1 MDEKIRLD
9 IELNGSQG
17 EKTLAD
23 LKQELKELQNQLDKT
38 TKGSQEFNDTLK
50 KISSVQSEIDDVN
63 KQLNNLN
70 PEKRADS
77 FNKAFG
83 SMSATVQGLTG
94 TMGLLGM
101 ENDKLI
107 NVSIALQG
115 AMNFSN
121 AIKDVGELKN
131 AFQIFAKTLLT
142 NPIFL
147 LASILT
153 AIGVAIYKL
162 KDSIKILSVA
172 FEALKV
178 AIQSVI
184 TFFKKLGDA
193 LELYDYKAEQVV
205 KKQMAN
211 LENLK
216 KAQDDYTKAMD
227 RQIQIRNAQGEETIN
242 MEKKKAAY
250 TVQSLK
256 LQVAAMEEIIKN
268 TKKVKD
274 EQKEQLE
281 ELKKA
286 LFDAETAYQV
296 LMIKEVEL
304 NKKKEEEKLQAE
316 REAAEKRREMIA
328 KSQEK
333 ELNNLQK
340 HYSKQLSALEYNYS
354 IQKQWAQLNGED
366 TLAIEKRAIEEKIK
380 LQSEYLKELQEKSKV
395 NKAINKD
402 IINEQQQVL
411 QQLQDQLAI
420 TNATINKNLQDTLQ
434 KQREEELKNQM
445 DSELQR
451 IEGIKKQYDWEIE
464 LARLKGED
472 TLQLEK
478 DKNAALIEEYT
489 NYYNKLNELDD
500 ESKAKNIENINR
512 IKEALEDLNKN
523 EIRLQLKA
531 TQVAQ
536 QQANIKRQT
545 YFNYAQ
551 KAIGFEQELGN
562 FALNIMQLTSTNS
575 KKINKAKFNIDKG
588 LRISQALMD
597 TYKAITEAL
606 ASYPPPF
613 NAIMAAVTSAMG
625 MAQVAAIQQ
634 TKYEADENSSSGGTS
649 GASSP
654 ASFQPYVYNIQS
666 PSANPQYTYVSTDTQ
681 TETPI
686 TTTSVIIESDVSETM
701 SRLSTREKLKK
712 L

>member
-1 MDEKIRLD
+1 MEDKIRLD
-9 IELNGSQG
+9 IELNGSQS

-38 TKGSQEFNDTLK
+38 TKGSAEFNDTLK
-50 KISSVQSEIDDVN
+50 KIGSVQSEINDVN

-101 ENDKLI
+101 ENSKLI
-107 NVSIALQG
+107 NISIALQG

-131 AFQIFAKTLLT
+131 AFQIFGKTLLA

-147 LASILT
+147 IASIII
-153 AIGVAIYKL
+153 AVGVAIYKL
-162 KDSIKILSVA
+162 KDNIKILSIA
-172 FEALKV
+172 FDALKI
-178 AIQSVI
+178 AIQAVI

-193 LELYDYKAEQVV
+193 LGLYDYQAEQVV
-205 KKQMAN
+205 KRQTQN

-216 KAQDDYTKAMD
+216 KAQESYTKEME

-256 LQVAAMEEIIKN
+256 LQVAAMEETIKN

-286 LFDAETAYQV
+286 LFDAETAYKV

-304 NKKKEEEKLQAE
+304 NKKKEKEKLNAE
-316 REAAEKRREMIA
+316 REAAKKRREMIIRM
-328 KSQEK
+328 QEQ
-333 ELNNLQK
+333 ELNELQK
-340 HYSKQLSALEYNYS
+340 HYAKQLSALEYSYNV
-354 IQKQWAQLNGED
+354 QKQWAQLNGED

-402 IINEQQQVL
+402 IIAEQQNVL

-420 TNATINKNLQDTLQ
+420 TTATINKNIQDKMQ
-434 KQREEELKNQM
+434 QQREEELKNQM
-445 DSELQR
+445 DSELRR
-451 IEGIKKQYDWEIE
+451 IEGIKKQYEWEIE
-464 LARLKGED
+464 LAQLKGED

-478 DKNAALIEEYT
+478 DKNALLIEQYT
-489 NYYNKLNELDD
+489 NYYNKLNSLDD
-500 ESKAKNIENINR
+500 ESKEKNIESINS
-512 IKEALEDLNKN
+512 IKVALEELSKN
-523 EIRLQLKA
+523 EIKLQIKTA
-531 TQVAQ
+531 QVTQ
-536 QQANIKRQT
+536 QQAAIKRQA
-545 YFNYAQ
+545 YLNYAQ

-562 FALNIMQLTSTNS
+562 FAINIMQLTSTNS

-597 TYKAITEAL
+597 TYKGVTEAL

-649 GASSP
+649 GASGP
-654 ASFQPYVYNIQS
+654 ASFQPYVYNIQQ
-666 PSANPQYTYVSTDTQ
+666 PSASPQYTYVETGSMP
-681 TETPI
+681 ETP
-686 TTTSVIIESDVSETM
+686 TPTASVIIESDVNETI

>member
-1 MDEKIRLD
+1 MNEKIRLD

-23 LKQELKELQNQLDKT
+23 LKQELKELQNQLDNT
-38 TKGSQEFNDTLK
+38 TKGSKEFNDTLK
-50 KISSVQSEIDDVN
+50 KISTVQGEINSVN
-63 KQLNNLN
+63 KQLDNLS
-70 PEKRADS
+70 PEKRAES

-83 SMSATVQGLTG
+83 SMTATVQGLTG

-131 AFQIFAKTLLT
+131 AFQIFGKVLLT

-147 LASILT
+147 IASVLT

-193 LELYDYKAEQVV
+193 LGLYDYKAEQVV

-211 LENLK
+211 LEKLK

-227 RQIQIRNAQGEETIN
+227 RQIQIQNALGEETIN

-256 LQVAAMEEIIKN
+256 LQIAAMEEIIKN

-274 EQKEQLE
+274 EQRQQLE

-304 NKKKEEEKLQAE
+304 NKKKEEEKLNAE
-316 REAAEKRREMIA
+316 REAAEKRREMIVRM
-328 KSQEK
+328 QEQEYK
-333 ELNNLQK
+333 DIQK
-340 HYSKQLSALEYNYS
+340 LYSKQLAALEYNYNL
-354 IQKQWAQLNGED
+354 QKQWAQLNGED
-366 TLAIEKRAIEEKIK
+366 TLAIERRAIEEKIK

-402 IINEQQQVL
+402 IIAEQQNVL

-420 TNATINKNLQDTLQ
+420 TTATINKNIQDKMQ
-434 KQREEELKNQM
+434 QQREEELKNQM
-445 DSELQR
+445 DSELKR
-451 IEGIKKQYDWEIE
+451 IEGIKKQYEWEIE
-464 LARLKGED
+464 LAQLKGED

-500 ESKAKNIENINR
+500 ESKEKNIESINS
-512 IKEALEDLNKN
+512 IKAALEELNKN
-523 EIRLQLKA
+523 EIKLQLKA

-536 QQANIKRQT
+536 QQAAIKRQA

-551 KAIGFEQELGN
+551 KAISFEQELGN

-597 TYKAITEAL
+597 TYKGITEAL

-613 NAIMAAVTSAMG
+613 NAVMAAVTSAMG

-634 TKYEADENSSSGGTS
+634 VKYEADENSSGG
-649 GASSP
+649 GASAGASP
-654 ASFQPYVYNIQS
+654 SSFQPYVYNIQQ
-666 PSANPQYTYVSTDTQ
+666 PSANPQYTYVETGGMP
-681 TETPI
+681 ETP
-686 TTTSVIIESDVSETM
+686 TPTASVIIESDVNETF

>member
-23 LKQELKELQNQLDKT
+23 LKNELKELQNQLDKT
-38 TKGSQEFNDTLK
+38 TKGSAEFNDTLK
-50 KISSVQSEIDDVN
+50 KIGSVQSEIDDVN

-70 PEKRADS
+70 PEKRAKS

-101 ENDKLI
+101 ENSKLI
-107 NVSIALQG
+107 NISIALQG

-131 AFQIFAKTLLT
+131 AFQIFGKTLLA

-147 LASILT
+147 IASVLI

-162 KDSIKILSVA
+162 KDNIKILSIA
-172 FEALKV
+172 FDALKI

-193 LELYDYKAEQVV
+193 LGLYDYQAEQVV
-205 KKQMAN
+205 KRQTQN

-216 KAQDDYTKAMD
+216 KAQENYTKEME

-256 LQVAAMEEIIKN
+256 LQIAAMEEIIKN

-274 EQKEQLE
+274 EQRQQLD

-296 LMIKEVEL
+296 AMIKEVES
-304 NKKKEEEKLQAE
+304 NKKKEEEKLRSE

-328 KSQEK
+328 KMQEQ
-333 ELNNLQK
+333 ELNELQK
-340 HYSKQLSALEYNYS
+340 HYAKQLSALEYSYNV
-354 IQKQWAQLNGED
+354 QKQWAQLNGED

-451 IEGIKKQYDWEIE
+451 IEGIKKQYEWEIE
-464 LARLKGED
+464 LAQLKGED

-478 DKNAALIEEYT
+478 DKNAILIEEYT

-536 QQANIKRQT
+536 QQANLKRQA
-545 YFNYAQ
+545 YMNYAQ
-551 KAIGFEQELGN
+551 KAISFEQELGN

-597 TYKAITEAL
+597 TYKGITEAL

-634 TKYEADENSSSGGTS
+634 VKYEADENSSSGGTS
-649 GASSP
+649 TGASPS
-654 ASFQPYVYNIQS
+654 SFQPYTYNIQQ
-666 PSANPQYTYVSTDTQ
+666 PSANPQYTYVETGGMPQ
-681 TETPI
+681 TPT
-686 TTTSVIIESDVSETM
+686 TTTSVIVESDVNETF
-701 SRLSTREKLKK
+701 SRLSTREKLRK

>member
-1 MDEKIRLD
+1 MEDKIRID

-23 LKQELKELQNQLDKT
+23 LKQELKELQKQLDNT
-38 TKGSQEFNDTLK
+38 TRGSKEFNDTLK
-50 KISSVQSEIDDVN
+50 KISTVQSEINSVN
-63 KQLNNLN
+63 KQLDNLR
-70 PEKRADS
+70 PEKRAES

-83 SMSATVQGLTG
+83 SMTATVQGLTG

-131 AFQIFAKTLLT
+131 AFQIFGKTLLA

-147 LASILT
+147 IASIIIG
-153 AIGVAIYKL
+153 IGVAIYKL
-162 KDSIKILSVA
+162 KDNIKILSIA
-172 FEALKV
+172 FDALKI
-178 AIQSVI
+178 AIQAVI

-193 LELYDYKAEQVV
+193 LGLYDYQAELVV
-205 KKQMAN
+205 KRQTQN

-216 KAQDDYTKAMD
+216 KAQESYTKEME

-242 MEKKKAAY
+242 LEKKKAAY

-256 LQVAAMEEIIKN
+256 LQIAAMEEIIKN

-274 EQKEQLE
+274 EQRQQLD

-304 NKKKEEEKLQAE
+304 NKKKEEEKLNAE

-328 KSQEK
+328 KMQEE

-340 HYSKQLSALEYNYS
+340 HYSKQLSALEYNYNL
-354 IQKQWAQLNGED
+354 QKQWAQLNGDD

-380 LQSEYLKELQEKSKV
+380 LQSDYLKELQEKSKV

-451 IEGIKKQYDWEIE
+451 IEGIKKQYEWEIE
-464 LARLKGED
+464 LAQLKGED

-478 DKNAALIEEYT
+478 DKNAILIEEYT

-500 ESKAKNIENINR
+500 ESKEKNIENINS
-512 IKEALEDLNKN
+512 IKEALDELHKN
-523 EIRLQLKA
+523 EIKLQIKSA
-531 TQVAQ
+531 QITQ
-536 QQANIKRQT
+536 QQAAIKRQA
-545 YFNYAQ
+545 YFNYTQ
-551 KAIGFEQELGN
+551 KAIGFEQQLGN
-562 FALNIMQLTSTNS
+562 FALNIMQLTGENS

-597 TYKAITEAL
+597 TYKGITEAL

-625 MAQVAAIQQ
+625 MAQVSAIQQ
-634 TKYEADENSSSGGTS
+634 TKYEADENSSTGGVS
-649 GASSP
+649 ASAS
-654 ASFQPYVYNIQS
+654 ASSFQPYVYNIQQ
-666 PSANPQYTYVSTDTQ
+666 PSANPQYTYVETGSMP
-681 TETPI
+681 ETP
-686 TTTSVIIESDVSETM
+686 TPTASVIIESDVNETV

>member
-1 MDEKIRLD
+1 
-9 IELNGSQG
+9 
-17 EKTLAD
+17 
-23 LKQELKELQNQLDKT
+23 
-38 TKGSQEFNDTLK
+38 
-50 KISSVQSEIDDVN
+50 
-63 KQLNNLN
+63 LN

-101 ENDKLI
+101 ENSKLI
-107 NVSIALQG
+107 NISIALQG

-131 AFQIFAKTLLT
+131 AFNIFGKVLLT

-147 LASILT
+147 IASILT

-172 FEALKV
+172 FEALKI

-193 LELYDYKAEQVV
+193 LGLYDYKAEQVV

-216 KAQDDYTKAMD
+216 KAQENYTKEME
-227 RQIQIRNAQGEETIN
+227 RQIQIRNAQGEDTIN

-256 LQVAAMEEIIKN
+256 LQIAAMEEIIKN

-274 EQKEQLE
+274 EQRQQLD
-281 ELKKA
+281 ELKTA

-296 LMIKEVEL
+296 AMIKEVEA
-304 NKKKEEEKLQAE
+304 NKKKEEEKLQSE

-328 KSQEK
+328 KMQEE

-340 HYSKQLSALEYNYS
+340 HYSKQLAALEYSYNV
-354 IQKQWAQLNGED
+354 QKQWAQLNGED
-366 TLAIEKRAIEEKIK
+366 TTAIEKRAIEDKIK

-451 IEGIKKQYDWEIE
+451 IEGIKKQYEWEIE
-464 LARLKGED
+464 LAQLKGED

-478 DKNAALIEEYT
+478 DKNKLLIEQYT
-489 NYYNKLNELDD
+489 NYYNKLNSLDD
-500 ESKAKNIENINR
+500 ESKEKNIESINS
-512 IKEALEDLNKN
+512 IKVALEELSKN
-523 EIRLQLKA
+523 EIKLQIKSA
-531 TQVAQ
+531 QNTQ
-536 QQANIKRQT
+536 QQAAIKRQA
-545 YFNYAQ
+545 YFNYIQ
-551 KAIGFEQELGN
+551 KAISFEQELGN
-562 FALNIMQLTSTNS
+562 FALNIMQLTGENS

-634 TKYEADENSSSGGTS
+634 VKYEADENSSSGGVS
-649 GASSP
+649 ASAS
-654 ASFQPYVYNIQS
+654 ASSFQPYVYNINT
-666 PSANPQYTYVSTDTQ
+666 PSANPNYTYVETGTPPQ
-681 TETPI
+681 TPT
-686 TTTSVIIESDVSETM
+686 TTTSVIVESDVNETI
-701 SRLSTREKLKK
+701 SRLSTREKLKR

>member
-23 LKQELKELQNQLDKT
+23 LKQELKELQKQLDNT
-38 TKGSQEFNDTLK
+38 TKGSKEFNDTLK
-50 KISSVQSEIDDVN
+50 KISTVQGEINSVN
-63 KQLNNLN
+63 KQLDNLS
-70 PEKRADS
+70 PEKRAES

-83 SMSATVQGLTG
+83 SMTATVQGLTG

-131 AFQIFAKTLLT
+131 AFNIFGKVLLT

-147 LASILT
+147 IASILT

-193 LELYDYKAEQVV
+193 LKLYDYEAEQVV
-205 KKQMAN
+205 KRQTKN

-216 KAQDDYTKAMD
+216 TAQERYTKEMD
-227 RQIQIRNAQGEETIN
+227 RQIQIQNALGEETIN

-256 LQVAAMEEIIKN
+256 LQIAAMEEIIKN

-274 EQKEQLE
+274 EQKQQLD

-304 NKKKEEEKLQAE
+304 NKKKEEEKLNAE

-328 KSQEK
+328 KSQEE

-340 HYSKQLSALEYNYS
+340 HYSKQLAALEYNYS

-366 TLAIEKRAIEEKIK
+366 TTIIEKRAIEDKIK
-380 LQSEYLKELQEKSKV
+380 LQNDYLKELQQKSKT
-395 NKAINKD
+395 NKTINKE
-402 IINEQQQVL
+402 IIEEQQNVL

-420 TNATINKNLQDTLQ
+420 TTATINKNIQDKMQ
-434 KQREEELKNQM
+434 QQREEELKNQM
-445 DSELQR
+445 DSELKR
-451 IEGIKKQYDWEIE
+451 IEGIKKQYEWEIE

-478 DKNAALIEEYT
+478 DKNELLIEQYT
-489 NYYNKLNELDD
+489 NYYNKLNSLDD
-500 ESKAKNIENINR
+500 ESKEKNIESINS
-512 IKEALEDLNKN
+512 IKEALEELSKN
-523 EIRLQLKA
+523 EIKLQIKSA
-531 TQVAQ
+531 QITQ
-536 QQANIKRQT
+536 QQAAIKRQA

-551 KAIGFEQELGN
+551 KAISFEQELGN

-613 NAIMAAVTSAMG
+613 NTIMAAISSAMG

-634 TKYEADENSSSGGTS
+634 TKYEADENSSSGGAST
-649 GASSP
+649 ASSP
-654 ASFQPYVYNIQS
+654 ASFQPYTYNIQQ

>member
-9 IELNGSQG
+9 IELNSSQG

-23 LKQELKELQNQLDKT
+23 LKQELKELQNQLDNT
-38 TKGSQEFNDTLK
+38 TKGSKEFNDTLK
-50 KISSVQSEIDDVN
+50 KISTVQGEINSVN
-63 KQLNNLN
+63 KQLDNLN
-70 PEKRADS
+70 PEKRAES

-83 SMSATVQGLTG
+83 SMTATVQGLTG

-131 AFQIFAKTLLT
+131 AFNIFGKALLT

-147 LASILT
+147 IASILI

-162 KDSIKILSVA
+162 KDSIKILGIM
-172 FEALKV
+172 FDALKIAV
-178 AIQSVI
+178 QGVI

-193 LELYDYKAEQVV
+193 LRLYDYEAEQVV
-205 KKQMAN
+205 KRQTKN

-216 KAQDDYTKAMD
+216 QAQERYTKEME

-274 EQKEQLE
+274 EQKQQLE

-328 KSQEK
+328 KMQEQ
-333 ELNNLQK
+333 ELNELQK
-340 HYSKQLSALEYNYS
+340 HYSKQLSALEYNYNL
-354 IQKQWAQLNGED
+354 QKQWAQLNGED
-366 TLAIEKRAIEEKIK
+366 TLAIEKRAIEDKIK
-380 LQSEYLKELQEKSKV
+380 LQNDYLKELQQKSKT
-395 NKAINKD
+395 NKKINKEV
-402 IINEQQQVL
+402 IEEQQSVL
-411 QQLQDQLAI
+411 QELQDQLAI
-420 TNATINKNLQDTLQ
+420 VTATINKNMQDKMQ
-434 KQREEELKNQM
+434 QQREEELKNLM
-445 DSELQR
+445 DSELRR
-451 IEGIKKQYDWEIE
+451 IEGIKKQYEWEIE

-500 ESKAKNIENINR
+500 ESKAKNIENINS
-512 IKEALEDLNKN
+512 IKAALDELHKN
-523 EIRLQLKA
+523 EIKLQIKSA
-531 TQVAQ
+531 QITQ
-536 QQANIKRQT
+536 QQAVLKRQA
-545 YFNYAQ
+545 YFNYTQ

-562 FALNIMQLTSTNS
+562 FALNIMQLTGENS

-597 TYKAITEAL
+597 TYKGITEAL

-654 ASFQPYVYNIQS
+654 ASFQPYVYNIQQ
-666 PSANPQYTYVSTDTQ
+666 PSASPQYTYV
-681 TETPI
+681 ETGGMPEI
-686 TTTSVIIESDVSETM
+686 PTPTASVIIESDVNETM

>member
-1 MDEKIRLD
+1 M
-9 IELNGSQG
+9 Q
-17 EKTLAD
+17 T
-23 LKQELKELQNQLDKT
+23 
-38 TKGSQEFNDTLK
+38 
-50 KISSVQSEIDDVN
+50 
-63 KQLNNLN
+63 
-70 PEKRADS
+70 
-77 FNKAFG
+77 
-83 SMSATVQGLTG
+83 
-94 TMGLLGM
+94 
-101 ENDKLI
+101 
-107 NVSIALQG
+107 
-115 AMNFSN
+115 
-121 AIKDVGELKN
+121 
-131 AFQIFAKTLLT
+131 
-142 NPIFL
+142 
-147 LASILT
+147 
-153 AIGVAIYKL
+153 
-162 KDSIKILSVA
+162 
-172 FEALKV
+172 
-178 AIQSVI
+178 
-184 TFFKKLGDA
+184 
-193 LELYDYKAEQVV
+193 KAEQVV

-227 RQIQIRNAQGEETIN
+227 RQIQIQNALGEETIN
-242 MEKKKAAY
+242 LEKKKAVY

-296 LMIKEVEL
+296 AMIKEVEAD
-304 NKKKEEEKLQAE
+304 KKKEEEKLQAE
-316 REAAEKRREMIA
+316 RDAAEKRREMIA
-328 KSQEK
+328 KSQEE

-340 HYSKQLSALEYNYS
+340 HYSKQLSALEYSYNV
-354 IQKQWAQLNGED
+354 QKQWAQLNGED
-366 TLAIEKRAIEEKIK
+366 TLAIEKRAIEDKIK
-380 LQSEYLKELQEKSKV
+380 LQNNYLKELQQKSKT
-395 NKAINKD
+395 NKNINKEV
-402 IINEQQQVL
+402 IEEQQSVL
-411 QQLQDQLAI
+411 QELQDQLAI
-420 TNATINKNLQDTLQ
+420 ITATINKNIQDKMQ
-434 KQREEELKNQM
+434 QQREEELKNQM

-464 LARLKGED
+464 LAQLKGED

-478 DKNAALIEEYT
+478 DKNKLLIEEYT
-489 NYYNKLNELDD
+489 NYYNKLNSLDD

-536 QQANIKRQT
+536 QQAAIKKQA
-545 YFNYAQ
+545 YLNYAQ

-613 NAIMAAVTSAMG
+613 NAVMAAVTSAMG

-634 TKYEADENSSSGGTS
+634 TKYEADENSSTGGASTGTS
-649 GASSP
+649 AS
-654 ASFQPYVYNIQS
+654 SFQPYTYNIQS
-666 PSANPQYTYVSTDTQ
+666 PTANPQYTYVSTDTQ
-681 TETPI
+681 TETP
-686 TTTSVIIESDVSETM
+686 TPTASVIIESDVNETV

>member
-1 MDEKIRLD
+1 
-9 IELNGSQG
+9 
-17 EKTLAD
+17 
-23 LKQELKELQNQLDKT
+23 
-38 TKGSQEFNDTLK
+38 
-50 KISSVQSEIDDVN
+50 
-63 KQLNNLN
+63 
-70 PEKRADS
+70 
-77 FNKAFG
+77 
-83 SMSATVQGLTG
+83 
-94 TMGLLGM
+94 
-101 ENDKLI
+101 
-107 NVSIALQG
+107 
-115 AMNFSN
+115 
-121 AIKDVGELKN
+121 
-131 AFQIFAKTLLT
+131 
-142 NPIFL
+142 
-147 LASILT
+147 
-153 AIGVAIYKL
+153 
-162 KDSIKILSVA
+162 
-172 FEALKV
+172 
-178 AIQSVI
+178 
-184 TFFKKLGDA
+184 
-193 LELYDYKAEQVV
+193 
-205 KKQMAN
+205 
-211 LENLK
+211 
-216 KAQDDYTKAMD
+216 
-227 RQIQIRNAQGEETIN
+227 

-256 LQVAAMEEIIKN
+256 LQIAAMEEIIKN

-274 EQKEQLE
+274 EQRQQLD

-296 LMIKEVEL
+296 AMIKEVEA
-304 NKKKEEEKLQAE
+304 NKKKEEEKLQSG
-316 REAAEKRREMIA
+316 RDAAEKRREMIA
-328 KSQEK
+328 KMQEQ
-333 ELNNLQK
+333 ELNELQK
-340 HYSKQLSALEYNYS
+340 HYAKQLSALEYSYNV
-354 IQKQWAQLNGED
+354 QKQWAQLNGED
-366 TLAIEKRAIEEKIK
+366 TTAIEKLAIEEKIK

-402 IINEQQQVL
+402 IIAEQQNVL

-420 TNATINKNLQDTLQ
+420 TTATINKNLQDTLQ

-451 IEGIKKQYDWEIE
+451 IEGIKKQYEWEIE
-464 LARLKGED
+464 LAQLKGED

-478 DKNAALIEEYT
+478 DKNAILIEEYT

-536 QQANIKRQT
+536 QQANIKRQA

-597 TYKAITEAL
+597 TYRGITEAL

-634 TKYEADENSSSGGTS
+634 TKYEADENSSGG
-649 GASSP
+649 GASAGASP
-654 ASFQPYVYNIQS
+654 SSFQPYVYNIQQ
-666 PSANPQYTYVSTDTQ
+666 PSANPQYTYVETGSMP
-681 TETPI
+681 ETP
-686 TTTSVIIESDVSETM
+686 TPTASVIIESDVNETV

>member
-1 MDEKIRLD
+1 MEDKIRLD

-23 LKQELKELQNQLDKT
+23 LKQELKELQNQLDNT
-38 TKGSQEFNDTLK
+38 TKGSEEFNNTLK
-50 KISSVQSEIDDVN
+50 KISTVQGEINSVN
-63 KQLNNLN
+63 KQLDNLS
-70 PEKRADS
+70 PEKRAKS

-83 SMSATVQGLTG
+83 SMTATVQGLTG
-94 TMGLLGM
+94 IMGLLGM
-101 ENDKLI
+101 ENNKLI

-131 AFQIFAKTLLT
+131 AFKLFGKVLLT

-147 LASILT
+147 IASVLI

-162 KDSIKILSVA
+162 KDSIKILSVT
-172 FEALKV
+172 FEALKI

-193 LELYDYKAEQVV
+193 LGLYDYKAEQVV

-227 RQIQIRNAQGEETIN
+227 RQIQIQNALGEETIN

-274 EQKEQLE
+274 EQRQQLD

-296 LMIKEVEL
+296 AMIKEVEA
-304 NKKKEEEKLQAE
+304 NKKKEEEKQQSE

-328 KSQEK
+328 KMQEQ
-333 ELNNLQK
+333 ELNELQK
-340 HYSKQLSALEYNYS
+340 HYAKQLSALEYSYNV
-354 IQKQWAQLNGED
+354 QKQWAQLNGED

-380 LQSEYLKELQEKSKV
+380 LQSDYLKELQEKSKV

-402 IINEQQQVL
+402 IIAEQQNVL

-451 IEGIKKQYDWEIE
+451 IEGIKKQYEWEIE
-464 LARLKGED
+464 LAQLKGED

-478 DKNAALIEEYT
+478 DKNAILIEEYT

-536 QQANIKRQT
+536 QQANIKRQA

-562 FALNIMQLTSTNS
+562 FALNIMQLTGANS

-597 TYKAITEAL
+597 TYKGITEAL

-634 TKYEADENSSSGGTS
+634 TKYEADENSSSGGAS

-654 ASFQPYVYNIQS
+654 ASFQPYNYNIQS
-666 PSANPQYTYVSTDTQ
+666 PSANPQYTYVETGSTP
-681 TETPI
+681 ETPI
-686 TTTSVIIESDVSETM
+686 TTTSVIIESDVNETM

>member
-23 LKQELKELQNQLDKT
+23 LKNELKDLQNQLDKT
-38 TKGSQEFNDTLK
+38 TKGSEEFNNTLK
-50 KISSVQSEIDDVN
+50 KISNVKREIDSVN
-63 KQLNNLN
+63 TQLNNLN
-70 PEKRADS
+70 PEKRAES

-83 SMSATVQGLTG
+83 SMTATVQGLTG

-131 AFQIFAKTLLT
+131 AFNIFGKALLT

-162 KDSIKILSVA
+162 KDSIKILGIM
-172 FEALKV
+172 FDALKIAV
-178 AIQSVI
+178 QGVI

-193 LELYDYKAEQVV
+193 LRLYDYEAEQVV
-205 KKQMAN
+205 KRQTKN

-216 KAQDDYTKAMD
+216 TAQERYTKEMD
-227 RQIQIRNAQGEETIN
+227 RQIQIQNALGEETIN

-274 EQKEQLE
+274 EQKQQLE

-304 NKKKEEEKLQAE
+304 NKKKEEEKLNAE

-328 KSQEK
+328 KSQEE
-333 ELNNLQK
+333 ELNNIQK

-451 IEGIKKQYDWEIE
+451 IEGIKKQYEWEIE
-464 LARLKGED
+464 LAQLKGED

-478 DKNAALIEEYT
+478 DKNELLIEQYT
-489 NYYNKLNELDD
+489 NYYNKLNSLDD
-500 ESKAKNIENINR
+500 ETKAKNIENINS
-512 IKEALEDLNKN
+512 IKEALEELHKN
-523 EIRLQLKA
+523 EIKLQIKSA
-531 TQVAQ
+531 QITQ
-536 QQANIKRQT
+536 QQAAIKRQA
-545 YFNYAQ
+545 YFNYTQ
-551 KAIGFEQELGN
+551 KAIMFEQELGN

-597 TYKAITEAL
+597 TYKGITEAL

-634 TKYEADENSSSGGTS
+634 TKYEANENSSSGGTS

-654 ASFQPYVYNIQS
+654 ASFQPYIYNIQS

-686 TTTSVIIESDVSETM
+686 TTTSVIIESDVNETF

>member
-1 MDEKIRLD
+1 MEDKIRID

-23 LKQELKELQNQLDKT
+23 LKQELKELQKQLDNT
-38 TKGSQEFNDTLK
+38 TRGSKEFNDTLK
-50 KISSVQSEIDDVN
+50 KISTVQGEINSVN
-63 KQLNNLN
+63 KQLDNLR
-70 PEKRADS
+70 PEKRAES

-83 SMSATVQGLTG
+83 SMTATVQGLTG

-131 AFQIFAKTLLT
+131 AFQIFGKTLLA

-147 LASILT
+147 IASIIIG
-153 AIGVAIYKL
+153 IGVAIYKL
-162 KDSIKILSVA
+162 KDNIKILSIA
-172 FEALKV
+172 FDALKI
-178 AIQSVI
+178 AIQAVI

-193 LELYDYKAEQVV
+193 LGLYDYQAELVV
-205 KKQMAN
+205 KRQTQN

-216 KAQDDYTKAMD
+216 KAQESYTKEME

-242 MEKKKAAY
+242 LEKKKAAY

-256 LQVAAMEEIIKN
+256 LQIAAMEEIIKN

-274 EQKEQLE
+274 EQRQQLD

-304 NKKKEEEKLQAE
+304 NKKKEEEKLNAE

-328 KSQEK
+328 KMQEQ
-333 ELNNLQK
+333 ELNELQK
-340 HYSKQLSALEYNYS
+340 YYSKQLSALEYSYNL
-354 IQKQWAQLNGED
+354 QKQWAQLNGED

-380 LQSEYLKELQEKSKV
+380 LQSDYLKELQEKSKV

-451 IEGIKKQYDWEIE
+451 IEGIKKQYEWEIE
-464 LARLKGED
+464 LAQLKGED

-478 DKNAALIEEYT
+478 DKNAILIEEYT

-500 ESKAKNIENINR
+500 ESKEKNIENINS
-512 IKEALEDLNKN
+512 IKEALDELHKN
-523 EIRLQLKA
+523 EIKLQIKSA
-531 TQVAQ
+531 QITQ
-536 QQANIKRQT
+536 QQAAIKRQA
-545 YFNYAQ
+545 YFNYTQ
-551 KAIGFEQELGN
+551 KAIMFEQELGN
-562 FALNIMQLTSTNS
+562 FAINIMQLTGENS

-597 TYKAITEAL
+597 TYKGITEAL

-634 TKYEADENSSSGGTS
+634 TKYEADENSSTGGVS
-649 GASSP
+649 ASAS
-654 ASFQPYVYNIQS
+654 ASSFQPYVYNINT
-666 PSANPQYTYVSTDTQ
+666 PSANPQYTYVETGSMP
-681 TETPI
+681 ETPT
-686 TTTSVIIESDVSETM
+686 TTTSVIVESDVNETIG
-701 SRLSTREKLKK
+701 RLSTREKLKR